1 MSMWQRLFAMGL
13 QQSFGVPIEVIGVNC
28 EAFGM

>member
-1 MSMWQRLFAMGL
+1 MWQRLFAMGL
-13 QQSFGVPIEVIGVNC
+13 RQSLAVPIEVIGVNR

>member
-1 MSMWQRLFAMGL
+1 MWQRFFAMGL
-13 QQSFGVPIEVIGVNC
+13 QQSLGVPIEVIGVNR